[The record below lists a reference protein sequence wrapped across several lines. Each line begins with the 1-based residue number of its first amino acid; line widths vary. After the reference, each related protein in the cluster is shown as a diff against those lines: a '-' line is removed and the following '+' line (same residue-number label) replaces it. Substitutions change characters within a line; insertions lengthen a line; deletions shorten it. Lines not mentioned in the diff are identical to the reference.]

1 MKNKD
6 VNYCT
11 INIVVLSAKETDD
24 NDSCSVLANQLTDAS
39 LPGSGGCTPA
49 PYWGKQSSVSVSVR
63 GRKAA
68 YNLCKGLITKHYG
81 EISIRYQLSNDKA
94 KPYLKIDTTV
104 VAS

>member
-6 VNYCT
+6 VSYCT

-68 YNLCKGLITKHYG
+68 HNLCKGLITKHYG
-81 EISIRYQLSNDKA
+81 EIYDTN
-94 KPYLKIDTTV
+94 YLMTLTKQNLI
-104 VAS
+104 